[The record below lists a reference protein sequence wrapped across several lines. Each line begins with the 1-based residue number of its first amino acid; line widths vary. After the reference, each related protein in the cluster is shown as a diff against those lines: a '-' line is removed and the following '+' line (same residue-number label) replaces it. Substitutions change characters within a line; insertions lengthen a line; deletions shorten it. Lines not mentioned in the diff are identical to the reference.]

1 MKLIMDVRAWVTG
14 DGSGRAIAAPAA
26 LHVGERAHWLLSDAA
41 GWRSIHHGRLLP
53 ALYGL
58 PIVPATDLGTEWR
71 VFNGA
76 GAVIAEG
83 FIDP

>member
-14 DGSGRAIAAPAA
+14 DGSGRDSAAPAA

-41 GWRSIHHGRLLP
+41 GWRSVHHGRLLP

-58 PIVPATDLGTEWR
+58 PIVPTTDLGTEWR
-71 VFNGA
+71 VLNGA

-83 FIDP
+83 DIDP